1 MHGMVSMIEQYYPL
15 FVMVSIICAS
25 IGGIIATRNITRTSP
40 ISNKIKRQY
49 DLYISDLETTNKR
62 LTGKVSQM
70 KKTITL
76 SPDEAGDPF
85 SAIGSIIDQIAPQ
98 LPPAIRPLLKN
109 KKAVEFVSNY
119 VQQNPDAIKSIVEKF
134 TSKQKGNS
142 SQSTPAESGGT
153 L

>member
-134 TSKQKGNS
+134 TSKQKGNNGP
-142 SQSTPAESGGT
+142 STPAESSGT

>member
-1 MHGMVSMIEQYYPL
+1 MYSIFSMFEQYIPYL
-15 FVMVSIICAS
+15 VMVSIVFGGICA
-25 IGGIIATRNITRTSP
+25 IVTTRNITRTSP
-40 ISNKIKRQY
+40 INNKIKRQY
-49 DLYISDLETTNKR
+49 DLYISDLEATNKR

-109 KKAVEFVSNY
+109 KKAVDFLTNY

-134 TSKQKGNS
+134 TSKQTAKTAPAV
-142 SQSTPAESGGT
+142 QEST

>member
-1 MHGMVSMIEQYYPL
+1 MHGMYSMIEQFIPYL
-15 FVMVSIICAS
+15 VMVSIVFGGICAV
-25 IGGIIATRNITRTSP
+25 ITTRNITRTSP
-40 ISNKIKRQY
+40 INNKIKRQY
-49 DLYISDLETTNKR
+49 DLYIADLETTNKR

-134 TSKQKGNS
+134 TSKQGAKAAPTV
-142 SQSTPAESGGT
+142 QEST

>member
-1 MHGMVSMIEQYYPL
+1 MIEQFIPYL
-15 FVMVSIICAS
+15 VMVSIVFGGICAVVT
-25 IGGIIATRNITRTSP
+25 TRNITRSAP
-40 ISNKIKRQY
+40 ISTKIKRQY
-49 DLYISDLETTNKR
+49 DLYIADLESSNKR
-62 LTGKVSQM
+62 LNGKLNQM
-70 KKTITL
+70 KKSITI

-109 KKAVEFVSNY
+109 KKAVDFLTNY

-134 TSKQKGNS
+134 TSKQPGKS
-142 SQSTPAESGGT
+142 SATTTTENEST